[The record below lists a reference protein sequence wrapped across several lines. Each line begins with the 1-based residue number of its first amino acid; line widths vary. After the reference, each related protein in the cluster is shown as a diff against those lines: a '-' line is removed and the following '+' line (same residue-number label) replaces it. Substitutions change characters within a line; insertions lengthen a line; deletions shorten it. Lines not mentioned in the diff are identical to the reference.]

1 MNRGAWCH
9 AYEMLYVT
17 EPNKTYQLQKVSDL
31 GTKFWENVG
40 EPVVG
45 NGDMLQHFIS
55 TRETERGFYR
65 VIEV

>member
-1 MNRGAWCH
+1 
-9 AYEMLYVT
+9 MLYVT